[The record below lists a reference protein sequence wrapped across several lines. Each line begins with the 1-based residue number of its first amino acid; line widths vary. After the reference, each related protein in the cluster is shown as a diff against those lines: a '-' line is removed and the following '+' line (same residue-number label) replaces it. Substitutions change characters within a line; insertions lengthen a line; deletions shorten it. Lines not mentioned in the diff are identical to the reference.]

1 MCILSLPFSEKLRL
15 NPYCDYIILHLL
27 FWRRLFGRTSWQRFA
42 PFPPLGRKLRLTGLS
57 GGGGLELHWWWTV
70 LERGETI
77 LTLKCSFSMFIHIHK
92 HTKSVKKYLT
102 LYIVS
107 VGCICIC
114 ISNTLSPHSRD
125 SCDPSLSLSGQ
136 TINYLEWQSLHLP
149 NLALCLYLVCLF
161 CICLFVVITTPTQPC
176 FVFISLFVCFVF
188 VFVCGN
194 HCTYSTLFCFLFL
207 AFLCFRIFCLWQSLD
222 QTNLAWACFVS
233 LFALYL
239 CLFVYGWLYPSKPA

>member
-107 VGCICIC
+107 VGCICI
-114 ISNTLSPHSRD
+114 SNTLSPHSRD

-149 NLALCLYLVCLF
+149 NLALCLCLVFCFVFVCLWYF
-161 CICLFVVITTPTQPC
+161 TTPTQPC
-176 FVFISLFVCFVF
+176 FVVISCLFVLYLFVCGKTQGKIDLRNESGRPMKVK
-188 VFVCGN
+188 VVGE
-194 HCTYSTLFCFLFL
+194 
-207 AFLCFRIFCLWQSLD
+207 
-222 QTNLAWACFVS
+222 VS
-233 LFALYL
+233 EN
-239 CLFVYGWLYPSKPA
+239 WN